1 LYLPGETAPLRTDA
15 IYVNISMDPAWAT
28 DIGVYDNTQ
37 LILFDPN
44 SQALG
49 KINSYLNK
57 TGEPNERAFLTPFS
71 LYYNFGALMR
81 YTVGYSRQRV
91 LKSGWRDILGLTG
104 VREIKIC
111 VI

>member
-1 LYLPGETAPLRTDA
+1 
-15 IYVNISMDPAWAT
+15 MDPAWAT

-49 KINSYLNK
+49 KVNSYLNK
-57 TGEPNERAFLTPFS
+57 TGERLREPNERAFLTPFS
-71 LYYNFGALMR
+71 LYYNFSALMR
-81 YTVGYSRQRV
+81 HTVGYSCQRV